1 MYRKIVSLFLIP
13 LVLLTQSVT
22 FGHSHAGNHPA
33 EHDLRAHIHV
43 SSAEAHEQH
52 GHSHAHGA
60 HSHKHEG
67 HSHSDH
73 DQPVVPEVE
82 APFDH
87 DSSAIYLNSTD
98 LTSGSRT
105 TLNSELLLSFHWI
118 VIEADALACSLSSGS
133 SPEWSRQDCAPPGAE
148 SPLFLRHHAFLI

>member
-1 MYRKIVSLFLIP
+1 MPRRILSLFLIP

-22 FGHSHAGNHPA
+22 FGHSHTGNHPA
-33 EHDLRAHIHV
+33 GHDLRAHIHV
-43 SSAEAHEQH
+43 SSPTADEKH

-73 DQPVVPEVE
+73 DKSDSSQVDF
-82 APFDH
+82 PFDH

-98 LTSGSRT
+98 LTSSSRSL
-105 TLNSELLLSFHWI
+105 LNTELLLSFHWNA
-118 VIEADALACSLSSGS
+118 IEAGALACSLLGS
-133 SPEWSRQDCAPPGAE
+133 TPEWSRHDCAPTGAE
-148 SPLFLRHHAFLI
+148 PPLFLRHHAFLI

>member
-1 MYRKIVSLFLIP
+1 MHRKIVSLFLIP
-13 LVLLTQSVT
+13 FVLLTQSVT

-43 SSAEAHEQH
+43 SSPEAHEQH
-52 GHSHAHGA
+52 GHSHAHGT

-67 HSHSDH
+67 HSHSNH
-73 DQPVVPEVE
+73 DQSDSSQVDF
-82 APFDH
+82 PFDH

-98 LTSGSRT
+98 LTSGSRSL
-105 TLNSELLLSFHWI
+105 LNTELLLSFHWN
-118 VIEADALACSLSSGS
+118 VIEADALACSLSGS
-133 SPEWSRQDCAPPGAE
+133 TPEWSRHDCAPPGTE